1 MDKIKDLKVLIKEK
15 QAQDKVVESSD
26 SFAKITNPIIVQI
39 KKNLVQFKNS
49 DLSKKF
55 DINDLL
61 R

>member
-1 MDKIKDLKVLIKEK
+1 MEKIKDLKVLIKEK

-26 SFAKITNPIIVQI
+26 SFAKITNPIIGQI

>member
-1 MDKIKDLKVLIKEK
+1 MDKIKDLKVLMKEK
-15 QAQDKVVESSD
+15 QAQNKVVESSN
-26 SFAKITNPIIVQI
+26 SLSKTTNPITGQI
-39 KKNLVQFKNS
+39 KKNLAQFKNS